1 MAITVPF
8 LWGFEKIFQVIT
20 CPCTFMIGY
29 RPYRPWHHL
38 DSDFALN
45 GCTSHDVEYVFVH
58 LMTGWWY
65 TYPSEKWWTS
75 SVGMDGTS
83 QYMESQKIHVP
94 NHQPVA
100 YLSGWLPKKTHRWI
114 PYGKTQQ
121 ITRLSNCFG
130 WKGEKADVWT
140 IPSHSWFM
148 TLFSPHD

>member
-45 GCTSHDVEYVFVH
+45 GCTSHDVECVCAFDDWLMIYLPLWKMMDFVSWD
-58 LMTGWWY
+58 GWNFPIY
-65 TYPSEKWWTS
+65 GKSEKFHGSKTPTS
-75 SVGMDGTS
+75 CIFIWMTS
-83 QYMESQKIHVP
+83 
-94 NHQPVA
+94 
-100 YLSGWLPKKTHRWI
+100 KKTHRLI